1 MEVLQT
7 SALPLGDG
15 AENGGESYHSS
26 FCCQLGHRAQVPSDQ
41 SNNKLLFDSIYDAA
55 PRRIVGGHRKAY
67 LIAQNYTNTE
77 LSHLSRQ
84 VAQHYEAR
92 IEAYSEHTAGKHFF
106 HYPIKLDM
114 FLFSH

>member
-15 AENGGESYHSS
+15 AENGGESYHPS
-26 FCCQLGHRAQVPSDQ
+26 FCCQLGHRAQAPSDRF
-41 SNNKLLFDSIYDAA
+41 NNKLLFDSIDDAA

-92 IEAYSEHTAGKHFF
+92 IEAYPEHTAGKHFF
-106 HYPIKLDM
+106 YHAIKLYM
-114 FLFSH
+114 FLLRH